1 MIISTQQ
8 MVDTL
13 LSGMQS
19 QQQTVATDTNQLS
32 SGQRFTTANQDP
44 VAYEKSLSMRDMQ
57 SGITGSLSALDTAAS
72 KLGMS
77 QSTLSQMQPLLQ
89 RAQTLAVQMSSANSG
104 TASYGAAL
112 NEVKALQQQFLAF
125 ANQTWQG
132 KPLFAG
138 TNTGVS
144 AAFTMDAAGN
154 ATYNGNAQNQTVVIS
169 PTQSVDLGANGSNAG
184 FMQAFSAFKN
194 FANALSSSNVAGMQ
208 SALTEFSNASTS
220 LTNLTAQVGG
230 TLGAVST
237 QKTAYQNLQT
247 QVATSLSNNESAD
260 VAKAATQLN
269 QANVALQAIYS
280 ELAKLGNISLV
291 NYLK

>member
-280 ELAKLGNISLV
+280 ELVKLGTISLV